1 MNKDQGLQAMA
12 EPVTNKFLTEE
23 YPKAVAFYDSGA
35 VKAKRW
41 FRTLSVYLIVVSAA
55 LTVLIAMSDTDD
67 PYRWVRAGLSASIG
81 VVTALLSH
89 LKCHENWL
97 SYRASWDALERERR
111 LYEAGA
117 GEYKD
122 IAVKDTLFVE
132 RVEAVR
138 TREGA
143 DFYSR
148 HTKGEEQ
155 ARKPPEST

>member
-1 MNKDQGLQAMA
+1 MV
-12 EPVTNKFLTEE
+12 EPANNKFLEVE
-23 YPKAVAFYDSGA
+23 YPKAVAFYDEGA
-35 VKAKRW
+35 VKSKKW
-41 FRTLSVYLIVVSAA
+41 FRGLSVYLIVVSAV
-55 LTVLIAMSDTDD
+55 LTLLIAMSNTDD
-67 PYRWVRAGLSASIG
+67 PYRWVRAVLSASIG
-81 VVTALLSH
+81 VVTALVSH

-117 GEYKD
+117 GEYKGVED
-122 IAVKDTLFVE
+122 KDTMFVE

>member
-1 MNKDQGLQAMA
+1 MIHEMA
-12 EPVTNKFLTEE
+12 DPVNNKFLRDEF
-23 YPKAVAFYDSGA
+23 PKAVSFYDKGA
-35 VKAKRW
+35 VKSKRW
-41 FRTLSVYLIVVSAA
+41 YRSLSIYLILASAA
-55 LTVLIAMSDTDD
+55 LTLWIALATPDD
-67 PYRWVRAGLSASIG
+67 PIRWIRATLAASIG
-81 VVTALLSH
+81 IATALLSH

-117 GEYKD
+117 GEYKGAAD
-122 IAVKDTLFVE
+122 RDTLFVE

-155 ARKPPEST
+155 ARKPPEAR